1 MSTASE
7 MRAPS
12 FAAYGTG
19 AGLVVTAG
27 IAALDPATLR
37 PLHAGFD
44 EQADWVLR
52 RLDAVLA
59 EAGSGRQHLLRV
71 ECFLAGRQWFGAW
84 NSCFARHFGASAP
97 ARTTLV
103 CELPVEGLLIE
114 IQAVATL
121 AGAAAGTDDRSQ
133 PDSDSVS

>member
-7 MRAPS
+7 VRGPS

-27 IAALDPATLR
+27 IAALDPGTLQ
-37 PLHAGFD
+37 PLHTGFD

-52 RLDAVLA
+52 RLDAVLT
-59 EAGSGRQHLLRV
+59 EAGSGRPGLLRV
-71 ECFLAGRQWFGAW
+71 ECFLAGREWFGAW
-84 NSCFARHFGASAP
+84 NAAFARHFGASAP

-103 CELPVEGLLIE
+103 CGLPVAGLLIE
-114 IQAVATL
+114 VQAVAALTGAT
-121 AGAAAGTDDRSQ
+121 AGPAG
-133 PDSDSVS
+133 P